1 MIAEKPSV
9 RRINA
14 GEHPENQP
22 ELQPVSTSDDGN
34 MKVRPISFARGL
46 AGVWIGAAV
55 GSLLTLM
62 TVAYPLGAGDTIA
75 VVSMLPL
82 AVTLVA
88 VVTGWIAAQLFL
100 DPGLH

>member
-1 MIAEKPSV
+1 MIAEKTSV
-9 RRINA
+9 RRVSA
-14 GEHPENQP
+14 GEHPENRA
-22 ELQPVSTSDDGN
+22 ELQSPPAPGDGN

-55 GSLLTLM
+55 GSLLTIM

-82 AVTLVA
+82 AVTLIA